1 MCEFSEKFFSA
12 HAAVVE
18 YFQEDNEEKDIENSD
33 EDMEQRTAIPKASK
47 PKARP

>member
-1 MCEFSEKFFSA
+1 MCEFSEKFFST
-12 HAAVVE
+12 HAPVVE